1 MARSRSKA
9 VLTDCWYAVATS
21 AEVTAQPIGLRVAG
35 RPVALARGASGAVLA
50 LEDRCAHRAYPLS
63 AGRVEGDL
71 LVCGLCGFAYDA
83 SGACVRVPSQPHVP
97 SGARVDAFGVVEQQ
111 GLVWLWVGRP
121 GRAALHRV
129 PDLPWLADPAW
140 SSAAGQHDVAA
151 GVLLLLES
159 FADVTQVPVVAPEI
173 SPVVLQST
181 PPPLDV
187 VVTETTVSLAR
198 EFPPA
203 PLPAWQAEVLGVPG
217 DAALPHVQ
225 QGHFLAPGAWVDH
238 WDVTLPDGRAA
249 RMRFT
254 QLVTPVDD
262 SHTRLLWRVSRDF
275 AVADE
280 AVSAQFASMFADYY
294 RRVAEALQT
303 QQRVLDTDG
312 PGPEVSVSADA
323 AALKVRAIVSQLLT
337 EQPS

>member
-21 AEVTAQPIGLRVAG
+21 AQVTSQPIGLRVAG
-35 RPVALARGASGAVLA
+35 RPVALARVASGAVLA

-63 AGRVEGDL
+63 AGRVEGDQ
-71 LVCGLCGFAYDA
+71 LVCGLCGFAYDGA
-83 SGACVRVPSQPHVP
+83 GACVRVPTQPHVP

-111 GLVWLWVGRP
+111 GLLWLWVGRP

-140 SSAAGQHDVAA
+140 SSAAGQSDVAA

-159 FADVTQVPVVAPEI
+159 FADVTQVPVVAPDI
-173 SPVVLQST
+173 SPVVLQSA

-203 PLPAWQAEVLGVPG
+203 PLPAWQAEVLGVPA
-217 DAALPHVQ
+217 DAAVPHVQ
-225 QGHFLAPGAWVDH
+225 QGHFLSPAAWVDH
-238 WDVTLPDGRAA
+238 WDVTLPQGGAA
-249 RMRFT
+249 RLRFT
-254 QLVTPVDD
+254 QLLTPVDATR
-262 SHTRLLWRVSRDF
+262 TRLLWRVSRDF
-275 AVADE
+275 AGGDD
-280 AVSAQFASMFADYY
+280 AVDARLAAMFADYY
-294 RRVAEALQT
+294 ARKLAALEV
-303 QQRVLDTDG
+303 QQSVLDTDG
-312 PGPEVSVSADA
+312 PGPEVSVSADT
-323 AALKVRAIVSQLLT
+323 AALKVRAILRQLLQ
-337 EQPS
+337 EQPA